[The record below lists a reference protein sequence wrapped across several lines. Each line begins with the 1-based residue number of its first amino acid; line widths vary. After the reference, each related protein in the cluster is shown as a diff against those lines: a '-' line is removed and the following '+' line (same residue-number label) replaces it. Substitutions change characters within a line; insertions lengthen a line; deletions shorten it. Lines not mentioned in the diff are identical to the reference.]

1 MWRNGAKRLVDLMIS
16 IPALLVL
23 AAPLGLI
30 ALAVRAEDRGPA
42 IFRQQRVGRR
52 GRPFRIWKFRTMSVA
67 IHRPQGP
74 DRTHSA
80 DPRITRVGSVLRQ
93 TGIDEIPQLINVIR
107 GEMSLVGPRPT
118 VEYQV
123 RAYDARQRRRLEVK
137 PGITGLAVVSGRNAL
152 SWEQRIDL
160 DIRYIDHWT
169 LWQDFR
175 ILVLTLWKVIIKREG
190 LYGPDGMNDS
200 FVDSSAHQPET
211 PEDDLL
217 RVPGGNQR

>member
-1 MWRNGAKRLVDLMIS
+1 MKRIVDLWVA
-16 IPALLVL
+16 IPMVLMLAL
-23 AAPLGLI
+23 PLGI
-30 ALAVRAEDRGPA
+30 VALAIKLEDGGSVF
-42 IFRQQRVGRR
+42 FRQYRIGRGGSR
-52 GRPFRIWKFRTMSVA
+52 FRIWKFRTMTVT
-67 IHRPQGP
+67 IERPEDP
-74 DRTHSA
+74 DHTHIE
-80 DPRITRVGSVLRQ
+80 DPRITRIGRVLRT
-93 TGIDEIPQLINVIR
+93 TGIDELPQLVNVVK